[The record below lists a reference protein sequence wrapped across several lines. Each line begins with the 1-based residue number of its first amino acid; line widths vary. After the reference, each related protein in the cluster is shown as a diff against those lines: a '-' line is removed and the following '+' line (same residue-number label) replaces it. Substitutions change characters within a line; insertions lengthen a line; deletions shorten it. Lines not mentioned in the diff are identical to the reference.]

1 MTRNELIAAVA
12 LDFVKSQLSQET
24 DGTLRFCMLGLEQS
38 LVCAIAE
45 RVLQDND
52 TSACIDVKIPS
63 IFDPE
68 FTLPPAT
75 RSDQSITHWRHCR
88 LTNGIRA
95 VLFAASHE
103 ELQRN
108 DKSVENI
115 ILKVWLSD
123 SLTD

>member
-108 DKSVENI
+108 DKSVEKITKIDYFI
-115 ILKVWLSD
+115 ILS
-123 SLTD
+123 